1 MHATNWI
8 RPETETL
15 LENAMNPLTYAPSEN
30 LLEGIKTL
38 FPLELLPWDDYYM
51 RMAQGDFLCG
61 RHQKRCSKTF
71 FIRKAPFG
79 GSYALFGGLTAYL
92 RAVRELEFN
101 DVVLAGLRDMG
112 YRPEFLRY
120 LKDDLRH
127 LRLTIDAVEEGSV
140 VFPHE
145 PIVVLEG
152 NLVSVRIAEGIML
165 KELNFPTLSLTKWHR
180 VVSAASPGGVLE
192 FARRRAQ
199 DSLRTSLYAHLA
211 GCHVTSN
218 AELRRG
224 FKVPVVGTMGHEWVQ
239 SFGDEAEAFD
249 KWLEFNPDR
258 PTLLVDTI
266 DTLRSGLPHAIAA
279 FKKHRERIRD
289 AGGKMGIRNDS
300 GDLAYLTIEER
311 IALDREGFPEVL
323 IYETND
329 LDENLIQDIKEQIFT
344 VSQRIGLDAKS
355 ILERIIWAAGT
366 MPGTCYDQPSLGGV
380 AKLTS
385 IENGRGEMR
394 AVIKLARDNPVKC
407 SIPGSNRSFHA
418 WKGEE
423 LIGCVI
429 HDAAETPESL
439 RIARHPDDYAKTLQ
453 LDAGTMVLNR
463 RQKRVY
469 RSEDAREEIFQAP
482 APTIQEVRD
491 RIRMETARLHWTVK
505 RFHNP
510 HPVNVS
516 LSPHVFGLRSTMIGK
531 NLLIQA
537 EG

>member
-1 MHATNWI
+1 MNTAMETPMN
-8 RPETETL
+8 RP
-15 LENAMNPLTYAPSEN
+15 AYAPSEN
-30 LLEGIKTL
+30 LLEGIETL

-61 RHQKRCSKTF
+61 RHGKRATKTF

-79 GSYALFGGLTAYL
+79 GSYALFGGLTAFL
-92 RAVRELEFN
+92 RAVRAQKFDGAVLE
-101 DVVLAGLRDMG
+101 GLRDMG
-112 YRPEFLRY
+112 YRPEFIRY
-120 LKDDLRH
+120 LKEDLKH
-127 LRLTIDAVEEGSV
+127 LRLTIHAVAEGAV
-140 VFPHE
+140 IFPHE
-145 PIVVLEG
+145 PVVILEG

-180 VVSAASPGGVLE
+180 VVAAASPGGVLE

-211 GCHVTSN
+211 GCEVTSN

-239 SFGDEAEAFD
+239 SFGNEAEAFD

-266 DTLRSGLPHAIAA
+266 DTLGSGLPHAIAA
-279 FKKHRERIRD
+279 FKKHRERIRQ
-289 AGGKMGIRNDS
+289 AGGRMGIRNDS

-311 IALDREGFPEVL
+311 IALDREGLPEVM

-344 VSQRIGLDAKS
+344 VTQRIGLDARS

-380 AKLTS
+380 AKLGS
-385 IENGRGEMR
+385 IENACGDMRG
-394 AVIKLARDNPVKC
+394 VIKLARDNPIKC

-418 WKGEE
+418 WSGGE
-423 LIGCVI
+423 LLACII
-429 HDAAETPESL
+429 HDVNEPLETL
-439 RIARHPDDYAKTLQ
+439 RIARHPDDYSKSIQ
-453 LDAGTMVLNR
+453 LDAGTMEMRR
-463 RQKRVY
+463 RQTRVY
-469 RSEDAREEIFQAP
+469 DSEGDEARLFMAP
-482 APTIQEVRD
+482 APTIAEVRE
-491 RIRMETARLHWTVK
+491 RVREETAHLHWTVK
-505 RFHNP
+505 RFQNP
-510 HPVNVS
+510 YPVKVS
-516 LSPHVFGLRSTMIGK
+516 LSPVVFGLRSIMIDRK
-531 NLLIQA
+531 TLIQA
-537 EG
+537 DA

>member
-1 MHATNWI
+1 MT
-8 RPETETL
+8 
-15 LENAMNPLTYAPSEN
+15 AMTYHPSEN

-38 FPLELLPWDDYYM
+38 FSPELLPWDDYYM

-61 RHQKRCSKTF
+61 NHNKRGTKTF

-92 RAVRELEFN
+92 RAVRELEFT
-101 DVVLAGLRDMG
+101 DVVAAGLKDMG

-120 LKDDLRH
+120 LKEELQY
-127 LRLTIDAVEEGSV
+127 LRLTIDAVPEGSV
-140 VFPHE
+140 IFPHE
-145 PIVVLEG
+145 PLVILEG
-152 NLVSVRIAEGIML
+152 NLVSLRIAEGIML

-211 GCHVTSN
+211 GCAVTSN

-224 FKVPVVGTMGHEWVQ
+224 FKVPVVGTMGHEWIQ

-266 DTLRSGLPHAIAA
+266 DTLRSGVPNAIAA
-279 FKKHRERIRD
+279 LKKHRGRIQA

-300 GDLAYLTIEER
+300 GDLAYITIEER
-311 IALDREGFPEVL
+311 IALDKAGLQEVI

-329 LDENLIQDIKEQIFT
+329 LDEHLIQDIKEQIFT
-344 VSQRIGLDAKS
+344 VSQRVGLDAKS

-366 MPGTCYDQPSLGGV
+366 MPGTCFDQPSLGGV

-385 IENGRGEMR
+385 IENQHGHMR
-394 AVIKLARDNPVKC
+394 AVIKLAKDNPVKC

-418 WKGEE
+418 WSGGE
-423 LIGCVI
+423 LLGCII
-429 HDAAETPESL
+429 HAADEDL
-439 RIARHPDDYAKTLQ
+439 KDIRIARHPDDYSQALQ
-453 LDAGTMVLNR
+453 LDAGTMEFQQ
-463 RQKRVY
+463 RQQRVY
-469 RSEDAREEIFQAP
+469 MSEAGKDKIVQAP
-482 APTIQEVRD
+482 APSLEAVRE
-491 RIRMETARLHWTVK
+491 RIRTETGRLHWTVK
-505 RFHNP
+505 RLQNP
-510 HPVNVS
+510 HAVKVS
-516 LSPHVFGLRSTMIGK
+516 LSPQVFGLRSIMTGK
-531 NLLIQA
+531 NQLIQA

>member
-1 MHATNWI
+1 MPA
-8 RPETETL
+8 
-15 LENAMNPLTYAPSEN
+15 YAPSEN

-38 FPLELLPWDDYYM
+38 FAPELLPWDDYYM

-61 RHQKRCSKTF
+61 RHKKRATKTF

-79 GSYALFGGLTAYL
+79 GSYAVFGGLTAFL
-92 RAVRELEFN
+92 RAVDEFRFT
-101 DVVLAGLRDMG
+101 DEVLKGLADMG
-112 YRPEFLRY
+112 YRPEFLRH
-120 LKDDLRH
+120 LAREQ
-127 LRLTIDAVEEGSV
+127 LRLRLSIDAVPEGSV
-140 VFPHE
+140 IFPHE
-145 PIVVLEG
+145 PVVILEG
-152 NLVSVRIAEGIML
+152 DLISVRLAEGIML

-180 VVSAASPGGVLE
+180 VVSVASPGGVLE

-211 GCHVTSN
+211 GCQVTSN

-224 FKVPVVGTMGHEWVQ
+224 FKVPVVGTMGHEWIQ

-279 FKKHRERIRD
+279 FKKHHERIRA
-289 AGGKMGIRNDS
+289 AGGRMGIRNDS

-311 IALDREGFPEVL
+311 MALDKAGLEDVL

-344 VSQRIGLDAKS
+344 VTQRNGMDARR

-380 AKLTS
+380 AKLGS
-385 IENGRGEMR
+385 IENAHGDQR
-394 AVIKLARDNPVKC
+394 AVIKLAKDNPVKC

-418 WKGEE
+418 WKDGE
-423 LIGCVI
+423 LLACVI
-429 HDAAETPESL
+429 HACDEDL
-439 RIARHPDDYAKTLQ
+439 KQINIARHPDDYSQSIVLDSAAMEFEARQRRAYDSLDGEGKLLDSPTL
-453 LDAGTMVLNR
+453 
-463 RQKRVY
+463 
-469 RSEDAREEIFQAP
+469 E
-482 APTIQEVRD
+482 EVRE
-491 RIRMETARLHWTVK
+491 RVRRETGRLHWTVK
-505 RFHNP
+505 RLQNP
-510 HPVNVS
+510 HTVKVS
-516 LSPHVFGLRSTMIGK
+516 LSPQVFGLRSIMTGK

-537 EG
+537 DA